1 MKISNLLGIL
11 VALGVVVVSQDF
23 PSTICVSWNS
33 SLCVAG
39 DRALTNTQVWLTYN
53 FSVDGMQRSVSG
65 FPISKNKCGLN
76 VTYEL
81 NYTIYVDEKMNAN
94 ISQLENATFLFEQL
108 EHGGGKCNCLDI
120 YFDETCTFR
129 NR

>member
-65 FPISKNKCGLN
+65 FPISKNKCGFN

-81 NYTIYVDEKMNAN
+81 NYTIDVM
-94 ISQLENATFLFEQL
+94 
-108 EHGGGKCNCLDI
+108 
-120 YFDETCTFR
+120 R
-129 NR
+129 R